1 MARIRIVLLVLASLA
16 AASGREFQALIAAE
30 EARIIAALPV
40 VPPGLNAAHAL
51 EIKESKTVS
60 AEHAY
65 AVSAPDLTALEWIIF
80 TPRPPDFP
88 GQKVLDAHTIPGSE
102 NTFELSP
109 LKQPV
114 MRARIPVRNT
124 KLTREVLLK
133 TRLDARL
140 YSRHLIQRIG
150 KTPEDS
156 AAPLAARERQL
167 FLRRTSQFDY
177 TSRTF
182 QGWVRT
188 NDLVRAK
195 TEGEVDFARRVFLRI
210 AKNFEYEY
218 LGEQDRKASHVC
230 KAGKSD
236 CGGLAVLF
244 ATVLRSQ
251 GIPARTLAG
260 RWAVSA
266 KPDEKIGEV
275 KYHQE
280 HVKAEFFAQGV
291 GWVPVDLSSA
301 ILHDRSPGKLE
312 YFGKDPGD
320 FLTLHF
326 DNDLALD
333 TLYFGIRSMP
343 LLQRPSYWARGSGT
357 VDNAVIR
364 EGWNVTRR
372 AP

>member
-1 MARIRIVLLVLASLA
+1 MALIRIVLLVLASLA
-16 AASGREFQALIAAE
+16 AANGREFQALIAAE

-60 AEHAY
+60 AVHAY
-65 AVSAPDLTALEWIIF
+65 TVGVPDLRAVEWIIF

-102 NTFELSP
+102 PTFELSP
-109 LKQPV
+109 LKQPI

-124 KLTREVLLK
+124 KLSREVLLE
-133 TRLDARL
+133 TRMDAKL
-140 YSRHLIQRIG
+140 YSRQLIQRIG
-150 KTPEDS
+150 KKPEDS
-156 AAPLAARERQL
+156 AAPLAARDRQL

-182 QGWVRT
+182 QKWANS
-188 NDLVRAK
+188 NDLVRAR

-210 AKNFEYEY
+210 AKDFEYEY

-230 KAGKSD
+230 QVGKSD

-280 HVKAEFFAQGV
+280 HIKAEFFAQGV

-333 TLYFGIRSMP
+333 TLYFGIRPMA
-343 LLQRPSYWARGSGT
+343 LLQRPSYWVRGSGT
-357 VDNAVIR
+357 LDNAVIR
-364 EGWNVTRR
+364 ESWNVTRR

>member
-1 MARIRIVLLVLASLA
+1 VAPRLLGAGAAQKLAVVLDRLQ
-16 AASGREFQALIAAE
+16 G
-30 EARIIAALPV
+30 
-40 VPPGLNAAHAL
+40 GNAAHAL

-65 AVSAPDLTALEWIIF
+65 RVSAPDLTAVEWIIF

-88 GQKVLDAHTIPGSE
+88 GQKIIDAHTIPGSE

-114 MRARIPVRNT
+114 MRARIPVRST
-124 KLTREVLLK
+124 KLTREVRLE
-133 TRLDARL
+133 TRMDAKL
-140 YSRHLIQRIG
+140 YSRQLIHRIG

-156 AAPLAARERQL
+156 AAPLTARDRQL
-167 FLRRTSQFDY
+167 YLRRTTLFDY

-182 QGWVRT
+182 QNWAGS
-188 NDLVRAK
+188 NNLVRAK
-195 TEGEVDFARRVFLRI
+195 AEGEVDFARRVFLRI

-364 EGWNVTRR
+364 EGWNVTRTDQ
-372 AP
+372 